1 MEHWKCEAENF
12 LKNETEFHLGF
23 LPSEARNSLTM
34 ALDQDFRRSTADGVL
49 TLLSCDFALLPYFR
63 EVLNRPEYAAMVQA
77 IRRARKVIVSG
88 CGATGR
94 LAILLESAWN
104 EVYPEDPRVLSIM
117 TGGDFALIRSVEN
130 FEDYIEVGRKQAD
143 ELGITADDVLIG
155 ITATGE
161 TAAIVGSALEA
172 SERGASVFM
181 LICVPRELPPS
192 RLERCRKLYSRPN
205 VTVIDM
211 PIGGM
216 ALTGSTRMQSSTIE
230 LLTAA
235 SALETASGSAGIDYG
250 SAFADLLDSLHAPG
264 SIAGMAAC
272 IDFENEVYRHHGLI
286 DYEADDL
293 LIDILSDTTERS
305 PTFMIPPYKF
315 PDDPDAAEPWAM
327 LRDPGRST
335 PEIWKT
341 CLKRAPRCISW
352 TRSDYESAGLE
363 VLLKNGVPEID
374 EDALYRIPLGGSAPG
389 RKNAHRVVFRN
400 RPDGPLVIGGHAIGS
415 QTEPTPLRL
424 FEHLRMKL
432 VMNIISTGTMVK
444 FGRVKSNYMIHLS
457 ISNKKLIDRACRII
471 AELCNVSYE
480 KACYELFRVQSG
492 QLARDTSPVVETIRQ
507 LSPGILDPFEG
518 K

>member
-1 MEHWKCEAENF
+1 MEYWEKEADNF
-12 LKNETEFHLGF
+12 LRNETEFHLGF
-23 LPSEARNSLTM
+23 LPSEARNPLTTN
-34 ALDQDFRRSTADGVL
+34 LDRDFRRATADGVL
-49 TLLSCDFALLPYFR
+49 TLLSCDSALLPHFR
-63 EVLNRPEYAAMVQA
+63 EVLKRPEYAAMIQA
-77 IRRARKVIVSG
+77 IRRARKVVFSG

-104 EVYPEDPRVLSIM
+104 EVHPEDPRVLSIM

-130 FEDYIEVGRKQAD
+130 FEDYPAVGRKQAD

-161 TAAIVGSALEA
+161 TASIIGSALEA
-172 SERGASVFM
+172 SERGAAVFM

-211 PIGGM
+211 LIGGM

-230 LLTAA
+230 LLVAA
-235 SALETASGSAGIDYG
+235 SALEAASGSAGIDYAA
-250 SAFADLLDSLHAPG
+250 AFEQLLDSLHTPQ
-264 SIAGMAAC
+264 SISGIAVC
-272 IDFENEVYRHHGLI
+272 IDFENQVYQHSGLI

-315 PDDPDAAEPWAM
+315 LDDPDSAEPWAM
-327 LRDPGRST
+327 LRIPGSSNQ
-335 PEIWKT
+335 EIWKS
-341 CLKRAPRCISW
+341 CLKRSPRCISW
-352 TRSDYESAGLE
+352 NRSDYESAGLE
-363 VLLKNGVPEID
+363 VLLKKGVPKID
-374 EDALYRIPLGGSAPG
+374 EEALYRIPLGGPNPG
-389 RKNAHRVVFRN
+389 RKNSCQVVFRN
-400 RPDGPLVIGGHAIGS
+400 QPDGPLTIGNQRIGS
-415 QTEPTPLRL
+415 GTVKTPLRL

-444 FGRVKSNYMIHLS
+444 FGRVRSNYMIHLA

-471 AELCNVSYE
+471 SELCDVSYE
-480 KACYELFRVQSG
+480 KACCELFRVQSS
-492 QLARDTSPVVETIRQ
+492 QLSPGISPVAETIRQ
-507 LSPGILDPFEG
+507 LSAAKQNSI
-518 K
+518 